1 MLSRTSPISFCIAVL
16 LGLSA
21 CGDSPSASSTMVD
34 SGSWYVTG
42 FRWSHDGRPYESEHF
57 IVFSDAASDE
67 ARRTL
72 AEIGEELLVV
82 LREDFEIASDT
93 LFRFPPGQ
101 TKIHIYT
108 YRDRYP
114 HEWGGREYYGGLMIY
129 SLDHPGRTRAGHTE
143 MDMYVPVVKH
153 ELMHVIESLLKA
165 SSNPNLVDVWLTEG
179 LAEYVSGG
187 TAGGS
192 ITSLAKLDEVIAA
205 YGEWNPIAMHQ
216 ARYPSIDGVIYYY
229 YYPMFELAVGYLL
242 DPAGAALEKPDVRDL
257 FLDVLDGV
265 VFATAFENRLGI
277 SLTEYEAQVFGLM
290 RDFLH

>member
-1 MLSRTSPISFCIAVL
+1 MHCRASPIPFSIAVL

-21 CGDSPSASSTMVD
+21 CGDSPSAPSTMVD

-42 FRWSHDGRPYESEHF
+42 FRWPHDGRPYESEHF
-57 IVFSDAASDE
+57 IVFSDAASDA

-82 LREDFEIASDT
+82 LREEFEIASDT

-108 YRDRYP
+108 YRDHYP
-114 HEWGGREYYGGLMIY
+114 QEWGGREYYGGLMIY

-153 ELMHVIESLLKA
+153 ELMHVVESLLKA
-165 SSNPNLVDVWLTEG
+165 SSNPNMVDVWLTEG

-205 YGEWNPIAMHQ
+205 YGELNPIAMHQ
-216 ARYPSIDGVIYYY
+216 YRYPSIDGVIYYY

-242 DPAGAALEKPDVRDL
+242 YPAGVGREKPDVRDL

-265 VFATAFENRLGI
+265 VFATAFENRFGI
-277 SLTEYEAQVFGLM
+277 SLTEYEAQFFVLM
-290 RDFLH
+290 RNFLH